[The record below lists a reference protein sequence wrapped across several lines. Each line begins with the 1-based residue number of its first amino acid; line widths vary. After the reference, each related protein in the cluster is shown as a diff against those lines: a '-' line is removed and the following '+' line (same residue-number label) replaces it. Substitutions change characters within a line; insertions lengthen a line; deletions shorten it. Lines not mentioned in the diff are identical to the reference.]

1 MPDEPRREEP
11 RPAEPIRVLV
21 ADDSET
27 ILLLLRT
34 RLEMEGLEVITA
46 ADGQEALDVIATM
59 GADGPDVIL
68 LDAMMPRVS
77 GLDALRA
84 LRDTGSDVPVLI
96 VSAHQEKDATGSV
109 DLDVSGFIRKPIDF
123 DHLLQRIHSLTGRT

>member
-1 MPDEPRREEP
+1 MLDR
-11 RPAEPIRVLV
+11 PIRVLV

-34 RLEMEGLEVITA
+34 RLEMEGFEVTTVA
-46 ADGQEALDVIATM
+46 NGQEALDAIARM

-68 LDAMMPRVS
+68 LDAMMPVVS
-77 GLDALRA
+77 GLDALQTLRA
-84 LRDTGSDVPVLI
+84 AGSEIPVLI
-96 VSAHQEKDATGSV
+96 VSAHQERDATGSL

-123 DHLLQRIHSLTGRT
+123 EDLIHRIRGLAEPQGAGTP